1 MESCTLGLLLVKGII
16 HRGRYNS
23 IDRESSL
30 SSNETW
36 LEWRSFSYT
45 VRGEQVERGIADG
58 MSKFQE
64 HFANASLRLP
74 GAATD
79 YCVPGFNL
87 ELEATPS
94 AGAGLSARHITI
106 SRIPG

>member
-1 MESCTLGLLLVKGII
+1 M
-16 HRGRYNS
+16 
-23 IDRESSL
+23 
-30 SSNETW
+30 
-36 LEWRSFSYT
+36 
-45 VRGEQVERGIADG
+45 RGEQVERGIADG
-58 MSKFQE
+58 MAKFQE

-106 SRIPG
+106 SRIPRKEAPATPVRSDEPVVF